1 MTATIKEMGKV
12 DKKRK
17 KLQERIDE
25 LKDEMRIALT
35 KKDSST
41 KEIDIPSHQ
50 RKILELQKEFNN
62 L

>member
-1 MTATIKEMGKV
+1 MGKV